1 MTTPSTSL
9 RERSKAKRR
18 RAIQLAALRLFA
30 ERGYD
35 GATIAEIADAAEVA
49 PRTISMYFPT
59 KLDIALSV
67 SGDVAV
73 RLTQTF
79 RDHPGLNTAEIIDR
93 WMRVEVASMDP
104 ELTAAMT
111 LMFETNPG
119 LRAVSSTHIAEAA
132 DVGGAALRAET
143 GLGAGDPMLDVVG
156 AAVGAAIVEYLT
168 TALRSAAGPRHHDAF
183 IRYLQAI
190 ITAGA
195 SI

>member
-18 RAIQLAALRLFA
+18 RAIQVAALRLFA

-35 GATIAEIADAAEVA
+35 GATIADIAEAAEVA

-59 KLDIALSV
+59 KLDIATSF
-67 SGDVAV
+67 SGDIAD

-79 RDHPGLNTAEIIDR
+79 RDHPGLNTAEIMDR
-93 WMRVEVASMDP
+93 WLRTEVASMDP

-143 GLGAGDPMLDVVG
+143 GLTAADPMLDVVG

-168 TALRSAAGPRHHDAF
+168 TALRSTTTPGHHDSF

-190 ITAGA
+190 ITAA
-195 SI
+195 TTL